1 MESREAAKWFALF
14 IAIIVGYFGYNQFWG
29 EGNNAFGITR
39 SMKGEMVTVEA
50 NVVAISGGKGH
61 IFPILKD
68 PNGRKTI
75 KGVLF
80 KSETDP
86 EENRLQ
92 KELLEAKRKDG
103 TLVTIEGLIDIYNG
117 ELEIIIKKAY

>member
-1 MESREAAKWFALF
+1 MDTREATKWIALF
-14 IAIIVGYFGYNQFWG
+14 LVIIGGYFVYDQIWG
-29 EGNNAFGITR
+29 EGSNAFGITR
-39 SMKGEMVTVEA
+39 SMKGELVTVEA
-50 NVVAISGGKGH
+50 NVVTISGGKGH
-61 IFPILKD
+61 VFPVLKD

-92 KELLEAKRKDG
+92 RELLETKRKDG
-103 TLVTIEGLIDIYNG
+103 TLVTIEGLVEIYNDA
-117 ELEIIIKKAY
+117 LEIIIRKVY